1 MKYFYLV
8 FSTAFAAVLLSGCGS
23 NKELQQRSPAQFDQ
37 SYFSSTTNS
46 LQLFIAVKAIQLNRI
61 SLDSVYFR
69 GMKSPLEL
77 DSENPGVYTAHF
89 NTGNKDLIM
98 SSDPAEEYANKMP
111 QMPVKVPF
119 ELKQDEAVVVF
130 KDNNKRK
137 YYKITGI
144 KERSIE

>member
-1 MKYFYLV
+1 MKHLSLV
-8 FSTAFAAVLLSGCGS
+8 FSAVFAAVLFSGCGS
-23 NKELQQRSPAQFDQ
+23 NKELQQRSPAEFDQ

-46 LQLFIAVKAIQLNRI
+46 LQLFIPVKAIQLNRI

-77 DSENPGVYTAHF
+77 DSDNTGVYTAYF

-111 QMPVKVPF
+111 QMPVKAPF
-119 ELKQDEAVVVF
+119 ELKEDEAVVLF
-130 KDNNKRK
+130 KDNNKMK